1 MAKIDD
7 VQGLYSHAAQ
17 HYERVL
23 ALTEE
28 KPSDVSCY
36 VRALRKKP
44 LLTKA
49 R

>member
-23 ALTEE
+23 ELAEG
-28 KPSDVSCY
+28 KSSDVSY
-36 VRALRKKP
+36 YGRTLRKKP
-44 LLTKA
+44 
-49 R
+49 